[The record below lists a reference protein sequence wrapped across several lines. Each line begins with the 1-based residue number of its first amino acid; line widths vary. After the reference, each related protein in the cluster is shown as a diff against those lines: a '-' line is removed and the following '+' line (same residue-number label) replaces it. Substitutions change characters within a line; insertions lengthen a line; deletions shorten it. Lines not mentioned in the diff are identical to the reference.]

1 MFGLSS
7 AFITKIAN
15 TEAAEPWQL
24 SFQDP
29 ATPLM
34 EGIIVLHHEIMILLV
49 IIGIFVGVLLFR
61 AVSLFNAVRQS
72 VANRTIHGVFLEIF
86 WTVTPAVLLAI
97 IANPSFTLLYSADEL
112 IEPAASIKAIG
123 HQWYWSYEFSDYAR
137 EDDQTVAFDSYMVP
151 DYDLPEGGMRLLEV
165 DNRVVLPVETH
176 IRSIVTSADVL
187 HCWAIPS
194 FAIKMD
200 ACPGRLNQASIYVK
214 RMGVFYGQCSEIC
227 GMNHGFMPIVVEAVK
242 LHEYASWIACR
253 LAELE
258 E

>member
-194 FAIKMD
+194 AGIKID
-200 ACPGRLNQASIYVK
+200 ACPGRLNQTSLFFK
-214 RMGVFYGQCSEIC
+214 RQGTFYGQCSEIC
-227 GMNHGFMPIVVEAVK
+227 GVNHSFMPIVVE
-242 LHEYASWIACR
+242 STS
-253 LAELE
+253 LE
-258 E
+258 DYIT